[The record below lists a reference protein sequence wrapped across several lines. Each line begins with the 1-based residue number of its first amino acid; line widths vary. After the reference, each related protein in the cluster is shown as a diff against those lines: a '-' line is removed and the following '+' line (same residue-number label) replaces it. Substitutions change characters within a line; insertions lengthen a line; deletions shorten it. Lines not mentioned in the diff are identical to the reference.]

1 MDINP
6 VAVEQVKTR
15 IKEVRAKAADKR
27 LGEAYSGHMGVSA
40 ARPMEAEADG
50 MEKALAMLGIR

>member
-1 MDINP
+1 MNINP

-15 IKEVRAKAADKR
+15 IKEIKAKAADKR

-40 ARPMEAEADG
+40 ARPMEAEAEG
-50 MEKALAMLGIR
+50 MEKALKMLGLA